1 MLCIILR
8 RLEQGM
14 NLRSNAIYRFFRASL
29 LARFSL
35 AVAVPVLLVMTS
47 LSLTHYWR
55 ERQMLEEQLQL
66 FSSQLGEVLVGSLQ
80 YAMFTNDRAMI
91 MRVLTNIN
99 AMENIE
105 RVQLINLDGVVRV
118 DSWGQDE
125 GLIRDRHGMG
135 CEECHRYPPEERPHT
150 ARLFVDRDTLRVTTP
165 IRNEAVCMS
174 CHNPEDVH
182 LGVLVADVS
191 LHNIEMHLTDDL
203 RTELLASGAT
213 IVLLVVGLYLLIHR
227 LVVRRMVRLREPLA
241 RLANGDFSTRLPVT
255 TGAQDELD
263 RLASVLNQ
271 MAERIE
277 IHARQQEERA
287 RLRQQAIVEE
297 RRRIASELHDG
308 MGQLLGY
315 VNTKA
320 IATRLLLKK
329 RKLDAADRNL
339 QQLEEAARDLFLEV
353 REAILSL
360 KVASRCCTHFV
371 AEVIEFTE
379 QFSELNNLPIDVHID
394 PKADV
399 LELAGETELQLMR
412 IVQEA
417 LTNVRK
423 HACAREAWVSLRCD
437 GHTLELT
444 IGDDGVGFNP
454 DAIHNHRPHFGL
466 GIMRERAQSIG
477 ATFDLDSEP
486 GAGTRITV
494 RLPLEEGA

>member
-1 MLCIILR
+1 MDF
-8 RLEQGM
+8 
-14 NLRSNAIYRFFRASL
+14 RSNAIYRFFRTSL
-29 LARFSL
+29 LARFAL
-35 AVAVPVLLVMTS
+35 AIAVPIFVVMTV
-47 LSLTHYWR
+47 LSLTHYLR
-55 ERQMLEEQLQL
+55 EQSLLEEQLRL
-66 FSSQLGEVLVGSLQ
+66 FSVQLGEVLVGSLR
-80 YAMFTNDRAMI
+80 YAMFTNDRVMI
-91 MRVLTNIN
+91 ARTLADVND
-99 AMENIE
+99 MENVQ
-105 RVQLINLDGVVRV
+105 RVQLINLDGVVKV
-118 DSWGQDE
+118 DSWQQDE
-125 GLIRDRHGMG
+125 GMVQDRHGLG
-135 CEECHRYPPEERPHT
+135 CEECHRYPPESRPRT
-150 ARLFVDRDTLRVTTP
+150 ARLILDSDTLRITTP

-191 LHNIEMHLTDDL
+191 LHNIEQHLSNDL

-213 IVLLVVGLYLLIHR
+213 ILLVVVGLYLLIHR

-241 RLANGDFSTRLPVT
+241 RLADGDFSTRLPVT
-255 TGAQDELD
+255 TGPQDELD
-263 RLASVLNQ
+263 RLTNVLNQ

-315 VNTKA
+315 VNTKV

-329 RKLDAADRNL
+329 QKLDAADRNL

-360 KVASRCCTHFV
+360 KVASRCCTNFV
-371 AEVIEFTE
+371 AEVLEFAG
-379 QFSELNNLPIDVHID
+379 QFSELNGLPIDVQVD
-394 PKADV
+394 PKVDT

-412 IVQEA
+412 IVQES

-423 HACAREAWVSLRCD
+423 HARAGSAWVSLRCED
-437 GHTLELT
+437 DALELT

-454 DAIHNHRPHFGL
+454 GAIRNHRPHFGL